1 LYASGIAPFENT
13 IARLLG
19 KDTSTLR
26 RWFRCYEQEGLQGL
40 LKPRNNRGRKAHLC
54 ADVREQL
61 KQKLAEPTGFDNYE
75 AIREWLQKEQG
86 VEVSIHVVY
95 QKC

>member
-1 LYASGIAPFENT
+1 MPKLLTLTVTQSPAQLQKLMAEQTTNWARERLHALYLYASGIAPFENT

-40 LKPRNNRGRKAHLC
+40 LKP
-54 ADVREQL
+54 
-61 KQKLAEPTGFDNYE
+61 
-75 AIREWLQKEQG
+75 
-86 VEVSIHVVY
+86 